1 MIHSLHAMIVSALT
15 LQDSTATTQA
25 PMSPCGGGGIESYI
39 PIVLMVGIIY
49 FLMIRPQQKQQKE
62 LRKMR
67 DGLKKDDRV
76 VTTGGIHGVI
86 SAVKGD
92 IVTLR
97 VADGVKVD
105 FDRSAIVALDRHP
118 EGE

>member
-1 MIHSLHAMIVSALT
+1 MIHSLLAMLLSALS
-15 LQDSTATTQA
+15 LQDSTATQQA

-62 LRKMR
+62 LRRMR
-67 DGLKKDDRV
+67 ESLKKDDRV

-86 SAVKGD
+86 SAIKGD

-105 FDRSAIVALDRHP
+105 FDRSAIVGLDRHT